1 MTARTRKRGE
11 WARRGV
17 IKKTDPSH
25 QLSDCVVASKQRRQA
40 YDEGHQIG
48 NTPRLAELQISD
60 YDACSLD
67 IPAASPNFG
76 VARVWIEEQKT
87 IRKIGIELQLPE
99 PLIGGAAVLS
109 NTRP

>member
-1 MTARTRKRGE
+1 M
-11 WARRGV
+11 
-17 IKKTDPSH
+17 
-25 QLSDCVVASKQRRQA
+25 VASKQRRQA

-67 IPAASPNFG
+67 IPAASPNFE
-76 VARVWIEEQKT
+76 VACVLIEEQKT
-87 IRKIGIELQLPE
+87 IRKIGVELQLPE